1 MQQPRLEGKV
11 ARLMVKWKPG
21 DVDRTLGDG
30 KFVARIPPALAVVVD
45 HDVVRLRR
53 YLVFLDNLRAVI
65 DIHTVVAQW
74 LAEFVDERSYGMWHV
89 SSRSGEACCE
99 LLYSVYLL
107 LTVGLKVTQTGSN
120 VAANICL
127 DITRYNSF

>member
-30 KFVARIPPALAVVVD
+30 KFVARIPLALAVVVD

-65 DIHTVVAQW
+65 DIRTVVAQW
-74 LAEFVDERSYGMWHV
+74 LAEFVDERS
-89 SSRSGEACCE
+89 
-99 LLYSVYLL
+99 
-107 LTVGLKVTQTGSN
+107 
-120 VAANICL
+120 
-127 DITRYNSF
+127 

>member
-1 MQQPRLEGKV
+1 
-11 ARLMVKWKPG
+11 MVKWKPG